1 MIWGKAIGLLEEE
14 MGGVIF
20 CDKVC
25 QGVGGLLVSS
35 PVVSPSSLVDEIPV
49 VRGEIN
55 ENWILLDDL
64 SLGR

>member
-35 PVVSPSSLVDEIPV
+35 PVMSKSFLVDETPKGFMTIHLFF
-49 VRGEIN
+49 E
-55 ENWILLDDL
+55 DF
-64 SLGR
+64 SLRK